1 MAGSPSQAHA
11 AGAPSTTRAA
21 GAPSSAR
28 PDGASPQAR
37 TDGAATHARAGAASA
52 ARADGARGAESLIDL
67 ARGLLHD
74 LPGLIGDRVELFSL
88 ELHRAGIALVK
99 VLTLVLAATILGVT
113 AWLAVWSI
121 GVGLLM
127 AAGWHWAA
135 ANGLVALINALAA
148 VWAVRR
154 VRAQMKLLSL
164 PATRQHL
171 MLGTGSI
178 GAAAE
183 SQASRSAPDE
193 RAVGEHPAAA

>member
-1 MAGSPSQAHA
+1 MADSSSQAQAPA
-11 AGAPSTTRAA
+11 AGT
-21 GAPSSAR
+21 
-28 PDGASPQAR
+28 
-37 TDGAATHARAGAASA
+37 
-52 ARADGARGAESLIDL
+52 RGAESLIDL
-67 ARGLLHD
+67 ARGVLQD

-99 VLTLVLAATILGVT
+99 VLALTVVATILGVT

-135 ANGLVALINALAA
+135 ANGLVVLINIGAA

-154 VRAQMKLLSL
+154 VRTMMKALSL

-171 MLGTGSI
+171 MLGTGSS
-178 GAAAE
+178 GRAAE
-183 SQASRSAPDE
+183 MQNVKDE
-193 RAVGEHPAAA
+193 QRGVHQHPAAAA